1 MDAAQSGTMVVA
13 VGSTRSAKVES
24 VRAALTAAATVDARF
39 AGARLEAVDL
49 TDIAPTMPM
58 TEQAIVDGARLRART
73 LLDHPVL
80 AQRDAGLR
88 LAVGLEG
95 GLDPLPGAP
104 NRYVLKTWAAV
115 TDGVR
120 WGFGAGGGILLP
132 EALSRQ
138 VLDGRELG
146 DVIDALSGASVRGTR
161 GAWGVLTRDLVGRR
175 EAFVVGVLAALAPFY
190 NASAYDSE

>member
-1 MDAAQSGTMVVA
+1 M
-13 VGSTRSAKVES
+13 
-24 VRAALTAAATVDARF
+24 
-39 AGARLEAVDL
+39 
-49 TDIAPTMPM
+49 
-58 TEQAIVDGARLRART
+58 
-73 LLDHPVL
+73 
-80 AQRDAGLR
+80 
-88 LAVGLEG
+88 
-95 GLDPLPGAP
+95 
-104 NRYVLKTWAAV
+104 

-190 NASAYDSE
+190 NASAYDIA